1 MKKNHKRHTV
11 ILDKVPY
18 ILFGV
23 ILIAAVII
31 FFSIRSCM
39 PLNFFSGSQ
48 EEAEEEVEYT
58 LFISSPTNDKVF
70 DFINESEQVPVEI
83 RAQEVENTG
92 YVIKILVNDSEI
104 KSFTTPPY
112 EYNWNPGSSGEYEMT
127 AQLIDDS
134 GNIIT
139 TSNTVN
145 FTVQYEIEPE
155 EDNVISVDVE
165 EKKNQVIDD
174 ALFRTLNT
182 IPTGVPIFS
191 YKCYTA
197 PVIDGSMDEWD
208 KFESFSSFAPTILKE
223 HYTSHT
229 DISGTFYSC
238 WDDENFYFAI
248 QVLDDVFSQNYTGN
262 QINKGDS
269 VIIVF
274 DTELTE
280 DMQISFYNSDDYRI
294 DFSPGNFSGT
304 FAESFMNWP
313 SNAPPRG
320 VTTASTRIANGY
332 IIEASIPWYNFTNY
346 IPEDMDVL
354 GFTVSIFDTDQLPLE
369 MPTTELVISSSKDFD
384 FNNVSLLGAIALI
397 DAGDIQS
404 TEEEPAGD
412 VSTEEGTQ

>member
-1 MKKNHKRHTV
+1 MKKNYKRRTV
-11 ILDKVPY
+11 VLDKIPY

-39 PLNFFSGSQ
+39 PLNFFSVGQ
-48 EEAEEEVEYT
+48 EETEEEMKYT

-70 DFINESEQVPVEI
+70 DFINESESVPIEI

-92 YVIKILVNDSEI
+92 YTIKILVNDSEI

-112 EYNWNPGSSGEYEMT
+112 EYNWNPGSSGEYEIIS
-127 AQLIDDS
+127 QLIDDS
-134 GNIIT
+134 GNVLT

-155 EDNVISVDVE
+155 KDNVISVDVE
-165 EKKNQVIDD
+165 EKKNQILDE

-191 YKCYTA
+191 YRCYAA

-208 KFESFSSFAPTILKE
+208 KFNSFSAFAPTILKE
-223 HYTSHT
+223 HYISHT

-248 QVLDDVFSQNYTGN
+248 QVLDDLFSQNYTGN
-262 QINKGDS
+262 QMINGDS
-269 VIIVF
+269 VMIVF
-274 DTELTE
+274 DTELTG
-280 DMQISFYNSDDYRI
+280 DMQISFYNGDDYRI
-294 DFSPGNFSGT
+294 DFSPGNFSAT

-313 SNAPPRG
+313 SNTPPRG
-320 VTTASTRIANGY
+320 VNIASTRIANGY

-369 MPTTELVISSSKDFD
+369 MPTTELVISSSKDFE

-397 DAGDIQS
+397 DAGDIQITEEEQAGDES
-404 TEEEPAGD
+404 TEEE
-412 VSTEEGTQ
+412 T

>member
-1 MKKNHKRHTV
+1 MKKKHKRRTV
-11 ILDKVPY
+11 ILDKIPY

-31 FFSIRSCM
+31 FFSVRSCM
-39 PLNFFSGSQ
+39 PLSFFSGGQ
-48 EEAEEEVEYT
+48 EETEEEEVEYT

-70 DFINESEQVPVEI
+70 DFINESEAVPVEI

-92 YVIKILVNDSEI
+92 YTIKILVNNSEI
-104 KSFTTPPY
+104 KSFTSPPY
-112 EYNWNPGSSGEYEMT
+112 KYNWNPGSSGEYEII

-134 GNIIT
+134 GNVLT

-155 EDNVISVDVE
+155 EDNVTSIDVE
-165 EKKNQVIDD
+165 EKKNQVLDQ
-174 ALFRTLNT
+174 T
-182 IPTGVPIFS
+182 IPRIQNTATGVPIFS

-197 PVIDGSMDEWD
+197 PIIDGSMDEWD
-208 KFESFSSFAPTILKE
+208 KFERFTTFTPTILKE
-223 HYTSHT
+223 HYASHT

-238 WDDENFYFAI
+238 WDEDNFYFAI

-269 VIIVF
+269 VILVF

-304 FAESFMNWP
+304 FAESFMSWP

-320 VTTASTRIANGY
+320 VNIASTRIAGGY

-346 IPEDMDVL
+346 IPEDLDVL
-354 GFTVSIFDTDQLPLE
+354 GFTVSIFDTDQLPLDI
-369 MPTTELVISSSKDFD
+369 PTTELVISSSKVFD
-384 FNNVSLLGAIALI
+384 FNNVSMLGSIAFI
-397 DAGDIQS
+397 DAGDLQS
-404 TEEEPAGD
+404 AEEPPGEESAEEE
-412 VSTEEGTQ
+412 TQ

>member
-11 ILDKVPY
+11 IMDKVPY

-23 ILIAAVII
+23 ILIMAVII
-31 FFSIRSCM
+31 FFSVRSCM
-39 PLNFFSGSQ
+39 PLNFFSGGQ
-48 EEAEEEVEYT
+48 DETEEEVEYT
-58 LFISSPTNDKVF
+58 LFISSPTNDKAF
-70 DFINESEQVPVEI
+70 DFINESESVPVEI

-92 YVIKILVNDSEI
+92 YTIKILVNDSEI

-134 GNIIT
+134 GNILT
-139 TSNTVN
+139 TSNAVN

-155 EDNVISVDVE
+155 GDNVVSVDVE
-165 EKKNQVIDD
+165 EKKNQIIDD

-191 YKCYTA
+191 YKSYTA

-208 KFESFSSFAPTILKE
+208 KFESFSSFVPTILKE

-332 IIEASIPWYNFTNY
+332 IIEASIPWYNFTNF
-346 IPEDMDVL
+346 IPEDLDVL
-354 GFTVSIFDTDQLPLE
+354 GFTVSLFDTDQLPLE
-369 MPTTELVISSSKDFD
+369 MPSTELVISSSKDFD

-404 TEEEPAGD
+404 TEEQSAG
-412 VSTEEGTQ
+412 EGAD

>member
-11 ILDKVPY
+11 IMDKVPY

-23 ILIAAVII
+23 ILIMAVII
-31 FFSIRSCM
+31 FFSVRSCM
-39 PLNFFSGSQ
+39 PLNFFSGRQ
-48 EEAEEEVEYT
+48 DETEEEVEYT
-58 LFISSPTNDKVF
+58 LFISSPTNDKAF
-70 DFINESEQVPVEI
+70 DFINESESVPVEI

-92 YVIKILVNDSEI
+92 YTIKILVNDSEI

-134 GNIIT
+134 GNILT
-139 TSNTVN
+139 TSNAVN

-155 EDNVISVDVE
+155 GDNVVSVDVE
-165 EKKNQVIDD
+165 EKKNQIIDD

-191 YKCYTA
+191 YKSYTA

-208 KFESFSSFAPTILKE
+208 KFESFSSFVPTILKE

-332 IIEASIPWYNFTNY
+332 IIEASIPWYNFTNF
-346 IPEDMDVL
+346 IPEDLDVL
-354 GFTVSIFDTDQLPLE
+354 GFTVSLFDTDQLPLE
-369 MPTTELVISSSKDFD
+369 MPSTELVISSSKDFD

-404 TEEEPAGD
+404 TEKESAG
-412 VSTEEGTQ
+412 EGAD

>member
-39 PLNFFSGSQ
+39 PLGFFSGSQ
-48 EEAEEEVEYT
+48 EETEEEVEYT

-70 DFINESEQVPVEI
+70 DFINENEQVPVEI

-92 YVIKILVNDSEI
+92 YVIKILVNGSEI

-155 EDNVISVDVE
+155 EDNVISVDIE
-165 EKKNQVIDD
+165 EKKDQIIDQ

-208 KFESFSSFAPTILKE
+208 KFESFSAFTPTILKE

-269 VIIVF
+269 VILVF

-332 IIEASIPWYNFTNY
+332 IIEASIPWYNFTNF

-384 FNNVSLLGAIALI
+384 FNNVSMLGAIALI

-404 TEEEPAGD
+404 TEEEPA
-412 VSTEEGTQ
+412 SEENSE